1 VSYFADLIAEAK
13 SGTGK
18 TVMFGVIA
26 LEMLELPSK
35 SLQVCMHLKLF
46 FSYLYYVSTENIM

>member
-1 VSYFADLIAEAK
+1 MCNIFLVSYFADLIAEAK

-35 SLQVCMHLKLF
+35 SLQVCKNYFCKL
-46 FSYLYYVSTENIM
+46 